1 MIDPGEVG
9 SPMLASAGKSSMR
22 TRGYS
27 YAYPAPQGI
36 AEAEVAPEG
45 AYFDRKLGEFLLPY
59 AVVQISTEPETV
71 PMAFPGAH
79 IGPQPIL
86 AVGIAPRS
94 NVPWA
99 NPSDRAP

>member
-22 TRGYS
+22 TRGY
-27 YAYPAPQGI
+27 APQGI
-36 AEAEVAPEG
+36 SEAEVAPEG

-59 AVVQISTEPETV
+59 AIVQISTEPETV
-71 PMAFPGAH
+71 PMAFVEAH